1 MYFWQDYCN
10 SDFKQR
16 TMKKYVIFAC
26 AVAVGQLL
34 SAQTLKDAIY
44 KTDNERFSDAVI
56 DFSNLAKQESTNGT
70 NYFYFGE
77 LYFERGLM
85 SKNDKVYLDSALI
98 LWNKAYSVD
107 PTNPMSLVAKGKALW
122 VQGQTDSGKQEFLK
136 AVTSTKNKNAE
147 VLRAIAETYIDA
159 DKQNLDEAIV
169 LLETAVKL
177 DPKNEDG
184 HLLLGDA
191 LLEKTPQNGSPA
203 IKSYNKV
210 LEINP
215 KSPRGIVRVAKL
227 YQRAQNFEE
236 ANKYYQQAK
245 DIDATYA
252 PAYRENAEL
261 NMLFKQSAKAIENWK
276 KYLELNNSQE
286 ARYRF
291 VTALFNGK
299 QYCEAIPEIEN
310 LQSQGFNNF
319 YMERMISYSAV
330 DCAQS
335 DAALVQKGLQAS
347 DRFFTLVPQEKIIFM
362 DYKYRGL
369 LYSKNNQDS
378 LAIVELE
385 KASSL
390 DAEAAKE
397 LSGDIGRLYM
407 KLKKY
412 QKVIEAYTL
421 KKSALG
427 LTATE
432 YFELGRAYFFGPK
445 DYVSADSAFA
455 KLVELSP
462 TYAPG
467 FLWRARSSYPLDPT
481 KEKWLAK
488 PYLEEVYKLVKPEER
503 AIGPNKAMVM
513 EACKYLGD
521 YYINSSEKDIAK
533 AKEYWNV
540 VKELD
545 PADKQAAAF
554 FKANGN

>member
-1 MYFWQDYCN
+1 
-10 SDFKQR
+10 
-16 TMKKYVIFAC
+16 MKKHVIFAF
-26 AVAVGQLL
+26 ALGLGSFL
-34 SAQTLKDAIY
+34 NAQTLKDAIY
-44 KTDNERFSDAVI
+44 KTENERFSEAVS
-56 DFSNLAKQESTNGT
+56 DFAKLTQLETTNGT

-85 SKNDKVYLDSALI
+85 SKSDKSYIDSALI
-98 LWNKAYSVD
+98 FWEKAVAVD
-107 PTNPMSLVAKGKALW
+107 PTNPMSLVAKGKSLW
-122 VQGQTDSGKQEFLK
+122 VKGQIDAGKVEFSK
-136 AVTSTKNKNAE
+136 ATTLTKNKNAE

-159 DKQNLDEAIV
+159 EQKNLDEAIL

-245 DIDATYA
+245 DIDPTYA

-261 NMLFKQSAKAIENWK
+261 NMMFKQSAKAIENWK
-276 KYLELNNSQE
+276 KYLELNNSLE

-299 QYCEAIPEIEN
+299 QYCEVIPEIED
-310 LQSQGFNNF
+310 LQKSGFNNF
-319 YMERMISYSAV
+319 YMERMITYSVV
-330 DCAQS
+330 DCSKS
-335 DAALVQKGLQAS
+335 DLAMVQKGLDAS
-347 DRFFTLVPQEKIIFM
+347 NRFFEIVPKEKIIFM

-378 LAIVELE
+378 LAILELE
-385 KASSL
+385 KASAL
-390 DAEAAKE
+390 DADAAKD
-397 LSGDIGRLYM
+397 LAGDIGRLYM
-407 KLKKY
+407 KMKKYDRVIAAYSLKKASM
-412 QKVIEAYTL
+412 E
-421 KKSALG
+421 
-427 LTATE
+427 LTANE

-445 DYVSADSAFA
+445 DFVNADSCFA
-455 KLVELSP
+455 KLVQLSP

-467 FLWRARSSYPLDPT
+467 HLWRARASYPLDPA

-488 PYLEEVYKLVKPEER
+488 PYLTEVFNLVKPEER
-503 AIGPNKAMVM
+503 AVGSNKAMVM

-521 YYINSSEKDIAK
+521 YYVNSSEKDVAK
-533 AKEYWNV
+533 AREFWNV
-540 VKELD
+540 VRELD

-554 FKANGN
+554 FKTNGN